1 MSATLT
7 KSSQK
12 LERFPAL
19 GVFAP
24 PPISVDSP
32 EFSGTLG
39 LLLQMVSEHKVDLMR
54 VPLLPVCQAYFEYL
68 LKTNLTDLDE
78 AAAALLALAYL
89 LERKS
94 WQLLPTPE
102 EQPELDEALTLLDP
116 TVAEYLPAIEVLRVW
131 REEREQLFFR
141 PQDAGPNP
149 YEVPFELE
157 DVSSND
163 LARALERVLRK
174 ANPEPVKPSRA
185 HRSLQEQMVV
195 VMRALSAD
203 WKAME
208 NLMPPQFTRE
218 DAVFWFLSLLELI
231 RLGQAF
237 VRLKGEEVEF
247 RSR

>member
-1 MSATLT
+1 MAATIT
-7 KSSQK
+7 KATQK

-24 PPISVDSP
+24 PPIAVDSP
-32 EFSGTLG
+32 EFSGPLG
-39 LLLQMVSEHKVDLMR
+39 QLLQMVSEHKVDLMR

-68 LKTNLTDLDE
+68 LKTNLSDLDE

-102 EQPELDEALTLLDP
+102 EQPELEESLAFLDP
-116 TVAEYLPAIEVLRVW
+116 TVAEYLPAIEVLKVW

-157 DVSSND
+157 DVSSLD
-163 LARALERVLRK
+163 LARALERILRK
-174 ANPEPVKPSRA
+174 ANPEPVRPTRA

-195 VMRALSAD
+195 VLRALSAE
-203 WKAME
+203 WKPME
-208 NLMPPQFTRE
+208 NLLPESFTRE

-231 RLGQAF
+231 RLGQAQ
-237 VRLKGEEVEF
+237 VRLKDEDVQF